1 MYLNVQWVLGSPME
15 KIFDYIMDFLKTSR
29 ENIFGTSWDIYKY
42 GLFINY

>member
-1 MYLNVQWVLGSPME
+1 ME

-42 GLFINY
+42 GLFINYYTNITPLADGN